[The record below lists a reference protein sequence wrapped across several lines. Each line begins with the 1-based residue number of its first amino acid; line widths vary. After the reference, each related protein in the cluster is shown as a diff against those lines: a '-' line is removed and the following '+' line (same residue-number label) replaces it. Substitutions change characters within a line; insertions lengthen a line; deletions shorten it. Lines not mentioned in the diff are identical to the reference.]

1 MKIDFVCNPGPSWK
15 QILCKAT
22 YHEKQT
28 ISPPTT
34 KKDLW
39 LRYQHRCSIAQ
50 PLTSHQPGIASLT
63 GSALRFS
70 ETCFSHLADIGVFV
84 ASTQLQSLHPSFLL
98 TSRPQPAIIS
108 LSSSLRF
115 PKVSFNIPTL
125 NKCFKKK
132 KKERKKHPH
141 RHAASNSCE
150 VFLHLG
156 NRLRAGNRI
165 SICFEN
171 STNNP
176 PVRVNTG
183 KALDEFL
190 NSDTFVLVSVHFP
203 QQTVNLEKTIA
214 W

>member
-1 MKIDFVCNPGPSWK
+1 MHCYSLFHCLFVFWL
-15 QILCKAT
+15 IAT
-22 YHEKQT
+22 QNLRGNRVCVSYHEKQIASYFFLT
-28 ISPPTT
+28 NYKS
-34 KKDLW
+34 DLW
-39 LRYQHRCSIAQ
+39 IRAQ

-70 ETCFSHLADIGVFV
+70 ETCSSHLADIGVFV

-115 PKVSFNIPTL
+115 TKVSFNIPTL
-125 NKCFKKK
+125 NKCFKK

-165 SICFEN
+165 
-171 STNNP
+171 
-176 PVRVNTG
+176 
-183 KALDEFL
+183 
-190 NSDTFVLVSVHFP
+190 FVLKSHQP
-203 QQTVNLEKTIA
+203 TTHLLE
-214 W
+214 

>member
-1 MKIDFVCNPGPSWK
+1 METGFLQS
-15 QILCKAT
+15 
-22 YHEKQT
+22 Y
-28 ISPPTT
+28 ISRKTNCQLFFPPIT

-39 LRYQHRCSIAQ
+39 LRNQHRCSIGQ

-70 ETCFSHLADIGVFV
+70 ETCSSHLADIGVFV

-132 KKERKKHPH
+132 KKIERKKKHPH

-156 NRLRAGNRI
+156 NRLLAGNRI
-165 SICFEN
+165 
-171 STNNP
+171 
-176 PVRVNTG
+176 
-183 KALDEFL
+183 
-190 NSDTFVLVSVHFP
+190 FVLKSHPTTHLFG
-203 QQTVNLEKTIA
+203 
-214 W
+214 